1 MTRTSLLS
9 IKMTKIK
16 SLFFILFT
24 VTLLLQSCGTPSN
37 RFRMEG
43 EFKNM
48 NQVDLYLYDAASGKK
63 DTVHVQRGRFLYET
77 DFKDTATLML
87 MFPNYSQIPIFAT
100 SGITVKVKGDA
111 SQLRET
117 KVKGSKENE
126 EMTAFRLKSNQ
137 LAPPDMEKIAIDYIM
152 EEPNS
157 PVSFYLLQQFFV
169 KSITPDYTKA
179 LQLCNVMLKANPH
192 SKPVQQ
198 LKIQLLNLNKGRV
211 GSNVPIYIL
220 SDTKG
225 KIITNR
231 EMQSELNVFCFWAS
245 WNYDSQ
251 LQLRTIRK
259 LIKKN
264 KGKISAMGIG
274 IDASKGES
282 YKWMKR
288 DSIDFPIICDGKMW
302 ETPMAKA
309 LGLTDIPNNI
319 IADKKGRII
328 ERNIPQK
335 DLEKKIE
342 ELLNK
347 E

>member
-1 MTRTSLLS
+1 MTQS
-9 IKMTKIK
+9 KH
-16 SLFFILFT
+16 LFIILT
-24 VTLLLQSCGTPSN
+24 VITLLLQSCGTDSN

-43 EFKNM
+43 EFKSM
-48 NQVDLYLYDAASGKK
+48 NQVDLYLYDAANGKK

-87 MFPNYSQIPIFAT
+87 MFPNFSQIPIFAT

-137 LAPPDMEKIAIDYIM
+137 LTPPDMEKIAIDYIM

-157 PVSFYLLQQFFV
+157 PVSFYLLQQYFV
-169 KSITPDYTKA
+169 KSISPNYAKA
-179 LQLCNVMLKANPH
+179 LQLCNVMLQANPH

-198 LKIQLLNLNKGRV
+198 LRKQLLDLKKGSV
-211 GSNVPIYIL
+211 GSQMPIFAL
-220 SDTKG
+220 LDTRG
-225 KIITNR
+225 KVITNR
-231 EMQSELNVFCFWAS
+231 EMQSKLNVFCFWAT

-251 LQLRTIRK
+251 SQLRTLRK
-259 LIKKN
+259 LMKEHKD
-264 KGKISAMGIG
+264 SLSVMGISL
-274 IDASKGES
+274 DASKGES
-282 YKWMKR
+282 YRWLHR

-309 LGLTDIPNNI
+309 LGMTDINNNI
-319 IADKKGRII
+319 IADEKGRII
-328 ERNIPQK
+328 ERNIPPK
-335 DLEKKIE
+335 ELEKKIK
-342 ELLNK
+342 ELLTK
-347 E
+347 EK